1 MAFGEM
7 GGIWLKGESC
17 WRCGWSWIIGVGI
30 FLGKPNDYLSVSL
43 SLFSFLFF
51 FFLQISHDHQMR
63 SKWGNLGGNWVVGGR
78 LGFWGEM

>member
-7 GGIWLKGESC
+7 GGIWLKGESLLEV
-17 WRCGWSWIIGVGI
+17 WGGRGSFVLGFSWENLMIICQ
-30 FLGKPNDYLSVSL
+30 FLFLFLFSL
-43 SLFSFLFF
+43 S
-51 FFLQISHDHQMR
+51 LQISHDHQMR